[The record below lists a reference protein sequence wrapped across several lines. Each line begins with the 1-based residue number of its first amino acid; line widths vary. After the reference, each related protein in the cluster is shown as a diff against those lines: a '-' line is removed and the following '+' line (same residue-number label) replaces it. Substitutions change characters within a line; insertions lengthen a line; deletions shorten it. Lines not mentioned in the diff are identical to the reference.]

1 MAVTN
6 RVSRIRAEVARATPP
21 ALLVGISGGPD
32 SLCLADAL
40 LRANKRVTLAHLN
53 HGLRGAESDEDESF
67 VRAFAAQHGAPCIVE
82 RIDVAAAARASGESI
97 ELAARRERYAFFARA
112 AAQASC
118 AHVAV
123 AHHADDQ
130 AETVLLRLLRGTG
143 IEGLRAMAAT
153 APLPGAPSLT
163 LLRPLLRITR
173 VEIERYCDDLG
184 LQPRH
189 DSSNDSDEHTR
200 NRVRREL
207 IPLLRTFNPGVA
219 RVLARLA
226 DLAAVDHDVQQWA
239 IQRAFAEA
247 ARIEENGVRVDRLA
261 WRTMPVGLQRALLR
275 ECVRVVRKDL
285 TNLSYDAVEEVREV
299 LLSDAAQADAAI
311 TSDVRVTA
319 RAREFVV
326 RTRDAAH

>member
-1 MAVTN
+1 
-6 RVSRIRAEVARATPP
+6 
-21 ALLVGISGGPD
+21 
-32 SLCLADAL
+32 
-40 LRANKRVTLAHLN
+40 
-53 HGLRGAESDEDESF
+53 
-67 VRAFAAQHGAPCIVE
+67 
-82 RIDVAAAARASGESI
+82 
-97 ELAARRERYAFFARA
+97 
-112 AAQASC
+112 
-118 AHVAV
+118 
-123 AHHADDQ
+123 
-130 AETVLLRLLRGTG
+130 VLLRLLRGTG